1 MKVSNQ
7 ISGAYFTC
15 CLPLVWINFRQ
26 HLHSTNI
33 NTSAATLKCQL
44 SPPLIHWGYKGRESL
59 LKFLVNDKIT
69 TSCSTNMPPKY
80 QSNMTNL
87 KFVHMCL
94 LLIVHVLALG
104 SYFYDLLNLVAVGQ
118 LLNFDTFWDT
128 AHIIL
133 VTFPRILPLVI
144 AHRCL

>member
-1 MKVSNQ
+1 MSNLKVSNQ

-44 SPPLIHWGYKGRESL
+44 SPPLIHWGYKGRES
-59 LKFLVNDKIT
+59 
-69 TSCSTNMPPKY
+69 
-80 QSNMTNL
+80 
-87 KFVHMCL
+87 
-94 LLIVHVLALG
+94 
-104 SYFYDLLNLVAVGQ
+104 YFYDLLNLVAVGQ